1 MPPPSGRS
9 ITYADLYELG
19 ISGTAGAA
27 DRRRALLQKTGLPLR
42 LSKKALLEVVN
53 SLYTYEEFA
62 GIYT

>member
-1 MPPPSGRS
+1 
-9 ITYADLYELG
+9 LYELG

-62 GIYT
+62 QICTQE